1 MLSWNFEQRK
11 SGNQSKI
18 YFVLLLF
25 LFQFFFPLIYDS
37 SHSRNNSTRM
47 QWYSND
53 FHQIHQLS
61 CCRVHLTRNVI
72 AVQNIMLCSIAW
84 GSFGGFFLR
93 STEVANDFR
102 WNAPELLNSCWFED
116 VITQFDHRRHQVG
129 RIICILIVRT
139 FNFSATQIASIE
151 FFPEILSSW
160 WLQIGVIACV
170 FSKIIW
176 INRVCQ
182 SPNKTTTKYAHLHD
196 YLRFQY
202 ILRIRYSI

>member
-1 MLSWNFEQRK
+1 MMKCCREILNKENRAI
-11 SGNQSKI
+11 NQKFILCCCCFSSS
-18 YFVLLLF
+18 
-25 LFQFFFPLIYDS
+25 FFFPLIYDS

-61 CCRVHLTRNVI
+61 CCRAHLTRNVI

-116 VITQFDHRRHQVG
+116 VITQYDHRRHQVG

-139 FNFSATQIASIE
+139 FNFCCHTNSVNRIFPRDSFFVMASNRCD
-151 FFPEILSSW
+151 
-160 WLQIGVIACV
+160 CV
-170 FSKIIW
+170 
-176 INRVCQ
+176 
-182 SPNKTTTKYAHLHD
+182 
-196 YLRFQY
+196 RFQ
-202 ILRIRYSI
+202 